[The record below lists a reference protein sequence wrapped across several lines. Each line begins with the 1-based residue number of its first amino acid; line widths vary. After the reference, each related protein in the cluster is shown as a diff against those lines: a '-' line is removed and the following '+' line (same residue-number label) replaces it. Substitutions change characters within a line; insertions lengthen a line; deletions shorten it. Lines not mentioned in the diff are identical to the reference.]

1 MLPRERVL
9 AALSRQVPDR
19 VPKHIDFNTQ
29 FRLHFRSLDPAERF
43 GLEVR
48 KVQSGSTREQEGFER
63 YLESLPQH
71 LRVGDRQ
78 TLANYW
84 QWGYDPVATAARQA
98 SGEYDLLQLH
108 DYNPLAEART
118 IQDLQRYRFPAVA
131 RDVRFGELKRQVAAL
146 HRRGLAVLGDPPH
159 LGGVIFETAQ
169 RLRGYYNLLLDFVLN
184 KEFAHYL
191 LDQITAMCAHN
202 CALLA
207 RAGADVIILGDD
219 VGEPT
224 KMLIS
229 LPMWREFLKPRLARL
244 IAAIREERPATLIM
258 YHSDG
263 YIEPIIPELIE
274 IGVDVLEPVQPDV
287 MDPAK
292 LKTTYGDR
300 LAFWGT
306 VGVQT
311 TWSATVAT
319 EAIRQEVGE
328 RIATVGHGGGLL
340 IAPAYDVEPDVPW
353 QNILAFLQAVEEC
366 GTQMNADE
374 RR

>member
-1 MLPRERVL
+1 
-9 AALSRQVPDR
+9 
-19 VPKHIDFNTQ
+19 
-29 FRLHFRSLDPAERF
+29 
-43 GLEVR
+43 
-48 KVQSGSTREQEGFER
+48 
-63 YLESLPQH
+63 
-71 LRVGDRQ
+71 
-78 TLANYW
+78 
-84 QWGYDPVATAARQA
+84 
-98 SGEYDLLQLH
+98 
-108 DYNPLAEART
+108 
-118 IQDLQRYRFPAVA
+118 
-131 RDVRFGELKRQVAAL
+131 
-146 HRRGLAVLGDPPH
+146 

-169 RLRGYYNLLLDFVLN
+169 RLRGYYNLLLDFSLN

-207 RAGADVIILGDD
+207 RAGADIIVLGDD

-229 LPMWREFLKPRLARL
+229 PQMWREFLKPRLARI
-244 IAAIREERPATLIM
+244 IAAIREEKTETIIM

-274 IGVDVLEPVQPDV
+274 IGVDVLEPVQPDF

-292 LKTTYGDR
+292 LKATYGDR

-311 TWSATVAT
+311 TWSATMAT
-319 EAIRQEVGE
+319 EAIRQEVRQ
-328 RIATVGHGGGLL
+328 RIATVGQGGGLL

-353 QNILAFLQAVEEC
+353 QNIQAFLQAVEEF
-366 GTQMNADE
+366 G
-374 RR
+374 